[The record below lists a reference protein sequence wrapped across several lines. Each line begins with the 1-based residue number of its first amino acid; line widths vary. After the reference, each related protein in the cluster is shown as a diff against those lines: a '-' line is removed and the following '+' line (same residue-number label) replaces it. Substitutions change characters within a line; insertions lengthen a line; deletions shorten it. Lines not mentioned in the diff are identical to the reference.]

1 MPQDLSGVNVVLAV
15 SGSIACYKA
24 VDLAS
29 KLTQLRANVDVIMTE
44 AAQRFVTPLT
54 FRSITHRPVVTS
66 MFEPDSELS
75 INHVALAERADIVA
89 VVPATANT
97 LARIAHGM
105 ADDAITATV
114 LATRAPLLVAPAMDA
129 NMFDSPATRSNVELL
144 SRRGV
149 HVAGPAEGRL
159 ASGLIGKGRL
169 LETADL
175 IGHIRIV
182 LGRHGDLA
190 GRKIVVTAGGTQEA
204 IDPVRVITN
213 HSSGKMG
220 YAVAEAA
227 RDRGADA
234 ILVTCPTALPNPTG
248 VKIVRVG
255 SALSMRD
262 ALYDECADADAV
274 VMAAAVADWR
284 VAEVADR
291 KVKKGGEDTWTID
304 LVKNPDL
311 IAGLASENLVKVGF
325 AAESEDLIAN
335 AQSKLLSKDLDM
347 IVANDITAEDAGFA
361 VDDNRVIIL
370 DREGGI
376 DRLPLMSKYDVGVEI
391 LDRIVPLFRDPVQR
405 SS

>member
-1 MPQDLSGVNVVLAV
+1 MPQDLSGVNIVLAV

-29 KLTQLRANVDVIMTE
+29 KLTQMRADVDVIMTG

-97 LARIAHGM
+97 MAKIAHGM

-129 NMFDSPATRSNVELL
+129 NMFDSSATKANVELL
-144 SRRGV
+144 IRRGV
-149 HVAGPAEGRL
+149 YVAGPAEGRL
-159 ASGLIGKGRL
+159 ASGLMGKGRL
-169 LETADL
+169 LETPEL

-182 LGRHGDLA
+182 LGQNGDLK

-234 ILVTCPTALPNPTG
+234 VLVTSPTALPDPTG
-248 VKIVRVG
+248 IRVVRVG

-262 ALYDECADADAV
+262 ALYDECASADAV

-284 VAEVADR
+284 VEDVSNQ
-291 KVKKGGEDTWTID
+291 KVKKGGEDTWSID

-311 IAGLASENLVKVGF
+311 IAGLASESLVKVGF

-335 AQSKLLSKDLDM
+335 AQSKLLSKDLHM

-391 LDRIVPLFRDPVQR
+391 LDRVVPLFGEP
-405 SS
+405 SPH

>member
-1 MPQDLSGVNVVLAV
+1 MPQDLAKVNVVLAV

-29 KLTQLRANVDVIMTE
+29 KLTQMRANVDVIMTE

-75 INHVALAERADIVA
+75 INHVALAERADVVA

-105 ADDAITATV
+105 ADDPITATV

-129 NMFDSPATRSNVELL
+129 NMYDSPATQANVDLL
-144 SRRGV
+144 SSRGIYL
-149 HVAGPAEGRL
+149 AGPAEGRL

-169 LETADL
+169 LETPEL

-182 LGRHGDLA
+182 LGQNMVTSQ

-227 RDRGADA
+227 RDRGRRRSPGNFAY
-234 ILVTCPTALPNPTG
+234 
-248 VKIVRVG
+248 R
-255 SALSMRD
+255 LSLTPR
-262 ALYDECADADAV
+262 AY
-274 VMAAAVADWR
+274 
-284 VAEVADR
+284 
-291 KVKKGGEDTWTID
+291 
-304 LVKNPDL
+304 
-311 IAGLASENLVKVGF
+311 GL
-325 AAESEDLIAN
+325 
-335 AQSKLLSKDLDM
+335 
-347 IVANDITAEDAGFA
+347 
-361 VDDNRVIIL
+361 
-370 DREGGI
+370 
-376 DRLPLMSKYDVGVEI
+376 
-391 LDRIVPLFRDPVQR
+391 
-405 SS
+405 

>member
-1 MPQDLSGVNVVLAV
+1 MPQALSGVNVVLAV

-29 KLTQLRANVDVIMTE
+29 KLTQLRANVDVIMTD

-75 INHVALAERADIVA
+75 ISHVALAERADIVA

-97 LARIAHGM
+97 LARIAQGM

-129 NMFDSPATRSNVELL
+129 NMFDSPATQANVRLL
-144 SRRGV
+144 CDRGV
-149 HVAGPAEGRL
+149 YIAGPADGRL
-159 ASGLIGKGRL
+159 ASGLVGKGRL
-169 LETADL
+169 LETPEL
-175 IGHIRIV
+175 IGHIRIA
-182 LGRHGDLA
+182 LGRDGDLA

-234 ILVTCPTALPNPTG
+234 VLVTSPTALPDPTG
-248 VKIVRVG
+248 IRVVKVG

-262 ALYDECADADAV
+262 ALYEECDDADAV

-284 VAEVADR
+284 VADVSDQ

-311 IAGLASENLVKVGF
+311 IAGLASNSLVKVGF
-325 AAESEDLIAN
+325 AAESEDLITN
-335 AQSKLLSKDLDM
+335 AQSKLISKDLHM

-391 LDRIVPLFRDPVQR
+391 LDRVAPLFR
-405 SS
+405 

>member
-1 MPQDLSGVNVVLAV
+1 MPQDLTGVNVVLAV

-97 LARIAHGM
+97 LARIAHGI

-129 NMFDSPATRSNVELL
+129 NMFDSPATQANVEILT
-144 SRRGV
+144 SRGV
-149 HVAGPAEGRL
+149 YFAGPAEGRL
-159 ASGLIGKGRL
+159 ASGLMGKGRL
-169 LETADL
+169 LETPEL

-182 LGRHGDLA
+182 LGRSGDLS

-234 ILVTCPTALPNPTG
+234 VLVTSPTALPDPTG
-248 VKIVRVG
+248 IRVVRVS

-262 ALYDECADADAV
+262 ALYDECDNADAV

-284 VAEVADR
+284 VEDVSDQ
-291 KVKKGGEDTWTID
+291 KVKKGREDMWSID

-311 IAGLASENLVKVGF
+311 IAGLASDNLVKVGF

-335 AQSKLLSKDLDM
+335 AQSKLLSKDLHM

-370 DREGGI
+370 DREGGV

-391 LDRIVPLFRDPVQR
+391 LNRVVPLLGRPTP
-405 SS
+405 